1 MIHKISAS
9 ALVCALFAISM
20 TAYAQGRPAGAGNQ
34 GGGGRPA
41 MSQQQDRSAS
51 MRQKAEARRQKAEEK
66 RLAAESM
73 HTAGPPAA
81 TPPIDTPPDHAL
93 ANRAMGKAH
102 NKSAMMR
109 DMHPPAATLPEE
121 AGLKS
126 GNDRN
131 AIDRGLHRNTQGVTQ
146 RDAGTR
152 VQGDDDEPDD
162 D

>member
-1 MIHKISAS
+1 MIHRISAS
-9 ALVCALFAISM
+9 AIVCALFAISM

-34 GGGGRPA
+34 GGGRPA

-66 RLAAESM
+66 RLAAES
-73 HTAGPPAA
+73 ANAEGPPADA
-81 TPPIDTPPDHAL
+81 VARRDAKEGNNASADM
-93 ANRAMGKAH
+93 RAA
-102 NKSAMMR
+102 
-109 DMHPPAATLPEE
+109 HPPAATLPEE

-131 AIDRGLHRNTQGVTQ
+131 AIDRGSHRNTQGVTQ